1 MSETDSWHGSKFSQ
15 YFHGLDRQRVYGSSA
30 RTIQLAVNST
40 YCTYPTI
47 GTDINCLL
55 CVATLR
61 EGMQKSRNIWLK
73 DTNWHNQSS
82 TFTHKWTKT
91 NGRGSQIEQWRI
103 HHQNNAGPLTF
114 SLPLDKN

>member
-1 MSETDSWHGSKFSQ
+1 MSEADSWHGSKFSQ

-30 RTIQLAVNST
+30 RTIQLAVNSI

-61 EGMQKSRNIWLK
+61 EGMQKSRNMWPK
-73 DTNWHNQSS
+73 DTELAQSIKYIYTQVDQEKLMRFTNRAMEDPSPEYCRS
-82 TFTHKWTKT
+82 TYPFPPI
-91 NGRGSQIEQWRI
+91 R
-103 HHQNNAGPLTF
+103 
-114 SLPLDKN
+114 